1 MLYNV
6 RFMCNGKYGQINIKN
21 FFAVDESTLT
31 RFSCKS
37 EKMRALDDKVD
48 LINQKEN
55 KAFLRFIL
63 G

>member
-1 MLYNV
+1 
-6 RFMCNGKYGQINIKN
+6 MCNGKYGLINIKN
-21 FFAVDESTLT
+21 FFTVDESTLT

-48 LINQKEN
+48 LIIFNQKEN